1 VFFGG
6 DRLGFRCRCG
16 RKCGEVDVGQADD
29 GCSGGRLPLDSV
41 AVPEDDV
48 DEVPVGL
55 IEDGVFL
62 GN

>member
-1 VFFGG
+1 
-6 DRLGFRCRCG
+6 
-16 RKCGEVDVGQADD
+16 
-29 GCSGGRLPLDSV
+29 LPLRGV

-62 GN
+62 GHNQK